1 MAGKSTTKRS
11 KRKPI
16 KKRRKRT
23 RAGAGAG
30 SAAKRAGAAAGLL
43 DSYRSEL
50 DDAAFFAGLAG
61 ATAGV
66 KASKKKATKPSK
78 RKTVRI

>member
-16 KKRRKRT
+16 IKRRIRC
-23 RAGAGAG
+23 RAGDGAG

-43 DSYRSEL
+43 DSYRAEL
-50 DDAAFFAGLAG
+50 DDAAFFAGLAA